1 MELKIIFFE
10 GLAFLLAM
18 LLFII
23 CLQQGIKK
31 LKTDYFGLADGYLH
45 SDNKPVKIRNHST
58 ESSQIK

>member
-1 MELKIIFFE
+1 
-10 GLAFLLAM
+10 M